1 MAKGSGNAAALGPA
15 AEPRTDD
22 CEPAYRVQSIA
33 MPAVPGSAQ
42 G

>member
-22 CEPAYRVQSIA
+22 CEAYRVQSIA